1 MLVARTRFSGKVK
14 GAKTI
19 SFFSCELRVVSAL
32 GHLVSDI
39 TIYVLGKGSV
49 VMSPQVL
56 YLYFV
61 ERFLPFHGD

>member
-1 MLVARTRFSGKVK
+1 MKD
-14 GAKTI
+14 AKTI

-49 VMSPQVL
+49 VVSLQVL
-56 YLYFV
+56 YLYFAKSCH
-61 ERFLPFHGD
+61 LFHGD